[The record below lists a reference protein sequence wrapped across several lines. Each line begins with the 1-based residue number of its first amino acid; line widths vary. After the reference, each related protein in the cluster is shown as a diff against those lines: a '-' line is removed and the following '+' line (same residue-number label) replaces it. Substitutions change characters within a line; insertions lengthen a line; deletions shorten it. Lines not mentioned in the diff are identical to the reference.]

1 MLTVLTCIAQEH
13 NPVLVGLAA
22 VICLLTSYCAVVLM
36 ERGAASKGTIHW
48 VWLITAG
55 ASGGFGIWATHFVA
69 MLAYEPG
76 IAIGYQQGLT
86 LLSLIIALLATTG
99 AFVARTA
106 FQGRLAPIMAA
117 ILFGGG
123 TALMHFTGMLAMQI
137 PGDIY
142 WDRDYV
148 FSSVLLGSGIAM
160 AGFHLT
166 GEGARSFRSRLPAA
180 SLLCLSVVSLHF
192 TAMTG
197 VSVLPNVH
205 SLDQSM
211 LLSPA
216 VLAVVIAVVTL
227 SLLAAGLAAAMF
239 AIRAEAHSQKVER
252 NFKLLVQGVT
262 DYAIYMLDPDGHVSN
277 WNAGAERAKGYR
289 AEEVVGQ
296 YFGIFYAPED
306 RLAGLPEQALAVARR
321 DGRFEAQGKRYRKD
335 GSAFWAHVIMDAIH
349 NETGE
354 LIGFAKITRDITRQ
368 KADSDRIAE
377 VTGNL
382 DVALENMSQGICLFD
397 RQEKLI
403 LFNRRYCAIFR
414 FPEGTIYPGI
424 SYREIVE
431 LGHQSHED
439 EGTEGRSYAEEHYQ
453 RNIALVRS
461 GGGSFAQRYPW
472 GQSIQQTVNPLP
484 DGGWVATY
492 EDITDRLQS
501 EERIA
506 FLAQHD
512 ALTGLPNRLHF
523 GERLAQEM
531 LVAERV
537 GMQVALIALDLDK
550 FKEINDQHGHNVGD
564 AVLVT
569 LARQMKGIRQE
580 SEFIAR
586 FGGDEFAAIKRF
598 SDMSDLHDFL
608 SRLERALV
616 GTAVID
622 GFEIKTGASIGVA
635 LYPGDADQADSLVAN
650 ADLAMY
656 RAKNSL
662 IEKVC
667 FYEADMDETAR
678 SRRALANDLWAAID
692 RNELH
697 LHYQVQKSVATGET
711 TGYEVLL
718 RWRHRERG
726 PIPPLDFIGL
736 AEECGAIL
744 PIGEWVLREAC
755 REAASW
761 KSGDKIAVN
770 LSPVQLGHADMAAVV
785 ARVLDET
792 GLEPHRLEIE
802 ITESSIITDKSKAL
816 NTLRQIKALGVS
828 IAIDDFGTGY
838 SSLDTLRSFPFDKI
852 KLDKSFMNEVET
864 SLQAKAIIRAI
875 LALGQ
880 SLDVPV
886 LAEGVE
892 TQAQLDILL
901 QEQCDE
907 AQGYLFGRP
916 APVMDIPE
924 RLAARAGTARRR
936 GRKA

>member
-1 MLTVLTCIAQEH
+1 MLTVLTCLAREH
-13 NPVLVGLAA
+13 NPALVGLAGI
-22 VICLLTSYCAVVLM
+22 ICFAASYCAVVLLQRGTAA
-36 ERGAASKGTIHW
+36 RGASQWI
-48 VWLITAG
+48 WLITAG

-76 IAIGYQQGLT
+76 IAVGYHHGLT
-86 LLSLIIALLATTG
+86 LLSLAIALLATS
-99 AFVARTA
+99 ASFLARAVFPPPAAVLVAG
-106 FQGRLAPIMAA
+106 F
-117 ILFGGG
+117 LFGGG
-123 TALMHFTGMLAMQI
+123 TALMHFTGMVAMEV
-137 PGDIY
+137 PGDIHWNRNY
-142 WDRDYV
+142 A
-148 FSSVLLGSGIAM
+148 FASILLGTVLST
-160 AGFHLT
+160 AGFGLT
-166 GEGARSFRSRLPAA
+166 GEGARTFGRRLPAA
-180 SLLCLSVVSLHF
+180 LLLALAVVSLHF

-205 SLDQSM
+205 SLDKSL
-211 LLSPA
+211 LLSPS
-216 VLAVVIAVVTL
+216 VLAGVIAAVTL
-227 SLLAAGLAAAMF
+227 SFLAAGLAAALF
-239 AIRAEAHSQKVER
+239 AMRAEAHSQKMER

-289 AEEVVGQ
+289 AEEIVGK
-296 YFGIFYAPED
+296 YFGMFYGAED
-306 RLAGLPEQALAVARR
+306 RLGGLPERALETARR
-321 DGRFEAQGKRYRKD
+321 EGRFEAQGRRYRKN
-335 GSAFWAHVIMDAIH
+335 GSSFWAHVIIDAIH
-349 NETGE
+349 DETGE

-368 KADSDRIAE
+368 KEDSDRIAT

-397 RQEKLI
+397 RDEKLI
-403 LFNRRYCAIFR
+403 LSNRRYSTIFR
-414 FPEGTIYPGI
+414 FPEGRIRPGI

-431 LGHQSHED
+431 LGHLAHEH
-439 EGTEGRSYAEEHYQ
+439 EIGEERSYAEEHYQ

-461 GGGSFAQRYPW
+461 GGGSFTQKYPW
-472 GQSIQQTVNPLP
+472 GASVQQTVNPLP
-484 DGGWVATY
+484 DGGWVATF
-492 EDITDRLQS
+492 EDITERLRS

-523 GERLAQEM
+523 GERLAEEI
-531 LVAERV
+531 LVAGRV
-537 GMQVALIALDLDK
+537 GMRVAVIALDLDK
-550 FKEINDQHGHNVGD
+550 FKEINDQHGHNAGD
-564 AVLVT
+564 AVLVA
-569 LARQMKGIRQE
+569 LARLMDGACQE

-586 FGGDEFAAIKRF
+586 IGGDEFAAIKRF
-598 SDMSDLHDFL
+598 ADMNELHDFL
-608 SRLERALV
+608 SRLERAV
-616 GTAVID
+616 SGTKLID
-622 GFEIKTGASIGVA
+622 AFEIKTGASIGVA
-635 LYPGDADQADSLVAN
+635 LYPADTDHAETLVAN

-656 RAKNSL
+656 RAKGSL
-662 IEKVC
+662 IEKIC
-667 FYEADMDETAR
+667 FYQAEMDESAR

-697 LHYQVQKSVATGET
+697 LHFQVQKSVATGET

-726 PIPPLDFIGL
+726 NVPPLDFIGL

-761 KSGDKIAVN
+761 TSDDKIAVN

-785 ARVLDET
+785 ARVLRET
-792 GLEPHRLEIE
+792 GLAPHRLEIE

-816 NTLRQIKALGVS
+816 STLRQIKALGVS

-838 SSLDTLRSFPFDKI
+838 SSLETLRSFPFDKI

-864 SLQAKAIIRAI
+864 SPQAKAIIRAI

-880 SLDVPV
+880 SLHVPV

-892 TQAQLDILL
+892 TQAQLDILV
-901 QEQCDE
+901 QERCDE

-916 APVMDIPE
+916 ASVSDLPE
-924 RLAARAGTARRR
+924 RQAVG
-936 GRKA
+936 